1 MWREFSLVGDKIG
14 ERWVLRLEESE
25 IKLDKKT
32 KLEKYYLKKILI
44 YSIKFYE
51 ENFSA
56 IKMQKNA
63 G

>member
-1 MWREFSLVGDKIG
+1 LVGDKIG

-56 IKMQKNA
+56 IKMQKNV

>member
-1 MWREFSLVGDKIG
+1 LVDDKIG

>member
-1 MWREFSLVGDKIG
+1 MVDDKIG

-51 ENFSA
+51 DYFST
-56 IKMQKNA
+56 IKMQKNV

>member
-1 MWREFSLVGDKIG
+1 MVGDKIG